1 MRISVVIS
9 AYANADALDL
19 TLQGYALQRVLPDE
33 VIVAEDS
40 QAPDIAAVVARHQAT
55 SPWPLVHL
63 TQEDLGFRKC
73 VILNSAIARTQA
85 DFVVFTDADC
95 VPRADV
101 VATFRRLARPGR
113 FVSAGSHVNL
123 PPSLHRRP
131 DLGAHLLDQSVFDAR
146 WLQTQGVATPA
157 LRLLTSQ
164 HWADCL
170 DRLSP
175 RQAFVGNLSGAWR
188 NDLLRVGGFD
198 ETMGYGGE
206 DINLGV
212 RLKNAGVR
220 GYRARHAL
228 VCLHL
233 DHARP
238 WRVHEEALRN
248 NAWNRTIA
256 GTATVLPRRSSL
268 T

>member
-1 MRISVVIS
+1 MSISVVVS

-19 TLQGYALQRVLPDE
+19 TLQGYALQHVLPDE

-40 QAPDIAAVVARHQAT
+40 QSPDIATVVERHRTAA
-55 SPWPLVHL
+55 PWPLVHL
-63 TQEDLGFRKC
+63 TQEDQGFRKC
-73 VILNSAIARTQA
+73 TILNVAIARTQA

-101 VATFRRLARPGR
+101 VSTFRRLARPGR

-123 PPSLHRRP
+123 PPEVHHRP
-131 DLGAHLLDQSVFDAR
+131 DFRAHIVDQRVFNAQ
-146 WLQTQGVATPA
+146 WLRAQGVATPA

-164 HWADCL
+164 RWADWL

-175 RQAFVGNLSGAWR
+175 RQAFAGNLSGAWR
-188 NDLLRVGGFD
+188 SDLLRVRGFD

-206 DINLGV
+206 DTNLGV
-212 RLKNAGVR
+212 RLQNAGIR
-220 GYRARHAL
+220 GQRARHAL

-248 NAWNRTIA
+248 KRWNRAIA
-256 GTATVLPRRSSL
+256 GTATVLPRQSSL

>member
-1 MRISVVIS
+1 MSFSVVIS
-9 AYANADALDL
+9 AYANAEALDL

-40 QAPDIAAVVARHQAT
+40 QTADIAAVIERFRAT
-55 SPWPLVHL
+55 APWPLVHL

-73 VILNSAIARTQA
+73 TILNAAIARTRA

-101 VATFRRLARPGR
+101 VATFHRLARAGR

-123 PPSLHRRP
+123 PPDVHRSP
-131 DLGAHLLDQSVFDAR
+131 DLRTHLLDQSVFDAR
-146 WLQTQGVATPA
+146 WLRAQGVTTPP

-164 HWADCL
+164 RWADWL

-188 NDLLRVGGFD
+188 SDLLRVGGFD

-206 DINLGV
+206 DTNLGV
-212 RLKNAGVR
+212 RLQNAGVR

-238 WRVHEEALRN
+238 WRVHEEALLN
-248 NAWNRTIA
+248 KAWNRAIA
-256 GTATVLPRRSSL
+256 GTTTVLPRQSSL